1 MQIKLPYPLSDSVL
15 ATLSLKL
22 SVGREM
28 QMHAGRLGYGPE
40 ELQNLIN
47 QKTQEIAR
55 TVAEAMGLEYDVEPE

>member
-28 QMHAGRLGYGPE
+28 QMDAVRLGYGPE

-47 QKTQEIAR
+47 QKTQEIAQ
-55 TVAEAMGLEYDVEPE
+55 TVAEALGLEYDVEPE

>member
-28 QMHAGRLGYGPE
+28 QMLAGRLGYGPE

-47 QKTQEIAR
+47 QKTQEIAQ
-55 TVAEAMGLEYDVEPE
+55 TVAEALGLEYDVEPE

>member
-1 MQIKLPYPLSDSVL
+1 MQIKLPCPFSDSVL

-47 QKTQEIAR
+47 QKTQEIAQK
-55 TVAEAMGLEYDVEPE
+55 VVEALGLDYDVEPE

>member
-40 ELQNLIN
+40 EFQNLIN
-47 QKTQEIAR
+47 QKTQEIAQI
-55 TVAEAMGLEYDVEPE
+55 VAEALGLEYDVEPE